1 MTPYEKYARARGYMT
16 AALERLYRLEDGH
29 AAPAEIETANR
40 AYSRRRAECYAAGRE
55 LASAIDAQMQEAV
68 PALLKKYAGK
78 PATDKARESF
88 AWDLE
93 EMIDAGVELEFQF
106 CITPGGEV
114 IKAEIPVARYAVNLP
129 ARIPVVNENGCFER
143 KDEKK

>member
-16 AALERLYRLEDGH
+16 AALERLYRLEDSH

-40 AYSRRRAECYAAGRE
+40 AYSRRRAECYAAAAE
-55 LASAIDAQMQEAV
+55 LASAIDAQMQAAV
-68 PALLKKYAGK
+68 PALLKQYAGK
-78 PATDKARESF
+78 PATSKSRKSF

-114 IKAEIPVARYAVNLP
+114 IKAEIPVARYEVYLI
-129 ARIPVVNENGCFER
+129 ARIQVINENGCFE
-143 KDEKK
+143 KKG

>member
-55 LASAIDAQMQEAV
+55 LASAIDAKMQEAV
-68 PALLKKYAGK
+68 PALLKQYAGK
-78 PATDKARESF
+78 PATGYNRESF
-88 AWDLE
+88 VWELDGA
-93 EMIDAGVELEFQF
+93 IDAGVELEFQF
-106 CITPGGEV
+106 CPVPGGEV
-114 IKAEIPVARYAVNLP
+114 IKAEIPVARYAVYLP
-129 ARIPVVNENGCFER
+129 ARIPVIDENGCFG
-143 KDEKK
+143 D